1 MSGEDGARTVGDMRT
16 AVCAIAGLACMF
28 AGIWLADGQL
38 LGANASEEGTLS
50 MRVCTCV
57 VYLVFY
63 LAARRFLKRGDCDV
77 RWFFGVSTVVGFLF
91 FVGGAS
97 LSLFVM
103 PVLERGSFAWS
114 AAGLCSLAMI
124 KTIGAPLSMGF
135 VCLFARIGSATVMRA
150 CTLGM
155 LGAFALYSLASQNP
169 AAAVLGAFGSVALAA
184 AALGA
189 ALLLAMIG
197 FGGTPVRGASGRLA
211 LAPSPLSVPGVVK
224 RPHAKVVTP
233 GFVIMLVFSAMM
245 LGFLRN
251 GFTGGDY
258 HNDPMSFLALIALFA
273 VALAWRGLRIEHVF
287 YGALLCTAVGVL
299 LARPLAWALPGAE
312 QMLCGLGTTL
322 FEVVSWALVVWAA
335 RNSIETLRA
344 AAGMRLAATVGHL
357 LGTIVVA
364 VGMVLSAGPSDA
376 LFASEQ
382 LMVFIYMV
390 LLVVLLKFPGLQAPF
405 ATASDASEYAVADA
419 GAEEAAALGERA
431 GASGGVRGEGRVF
444 GSVAGDAGETVGGV
458 VPDSAGAASAG
469 FVAGDGRAAVAAGGE
484 FPGEAALGRGGVAG
498 EGSSAAFGVR
508 GDGFVSAAN
517 GGCSSGGGGVEGS
530 SPNASAGVSP
540 GGAASGVPVPLMPG
554 ASVGGAGVGGGVP
567 GAGVASGSVGAGVP
581 GVPSAP
587 LDPVSVPC
595 DTIART
601 YRLTAREREVLGL
614 IAHGRNMPF
623 MEQELVISRN
633 TLKMHIRHI
642 YTKLDVH
649 SKQEI
654 IDMVEALIAS

>member
-1 MSGEDGARTVGDMRT
+1 MSGEDGALGVGDVRT
-16 AVCAIAGLACMF
+16 AVCAIVGLACMF

-38 LGANASEEGTLS
+38 LGANASEAGTLS

-63 LAARRFLKRGDCDV
+63 LAARRFLKKADCDM
-77 RWFFGVSTVVGFLF
+77 RWFFGVSTVAGFLF
-91 FVGGAS
+91 FVGGAC

-103 PVLERGSFAWS
+103 PALERGGLAWS
-114 AAGLCSLAMI
+114 VAGICSLAMI

-135 VCLFARIGSATVMRA
+135 VCLFARLGASTVMRA

-169 AAAVLGAFGSVALAA
+169 AAALLGSLGSVVLAG

-189 ALLLAMIG
+189 ALILAMVG
-197 FGGTPVRGASGRLA
+197 FGGTPVRGAGGRLS
-211 LAPSPLSVPGVVK
+211 LAPNPLAVPGVVK
-224 RPHAKVVTP
+224 RPHGKVVTP
-233 GFVIMLVFSAMM
+233 GFVIMLLFSAMM

-258 HNDPMSFLALIALFA
+258 HNDPMSFFALIALFA

-287 YGALLCTAVGVL
+287 YGALLCVAVGVL
-299 LARPLAWALPGAE
+299 LARPLAWALPGVE

-364 VGMVLSAGPSDA
+364 VGMLLSAGPSEA

-405 ATASDASEYAVADA
+405 ASASDASEYAVADA
-419 GAEEAAALGERA
+419 GVDEVAGLDEGAAGVDGRASAAASAASTPGNGACA
-431 GASGGVRGEGRVF
+431 GDACGVGAAGGGVANGGGVSAACGVAAD
-444 GSVAGDAGETVGGV
+444 GSVADC
-458 VPDSAGAASAG
+458 
-469 FVAGDGRAAVAAGGE
+469 AAVAAH
-484 FPGEAALGRGGVAG
+484 GRVGASSPSFAGVA
-498 EGSSAAFGVR
+498 SSAATM
-508 GDGFVSAAN
+508 S
-517 GGCSSGGGGVEGS
+517 
-530 SPNASAGVSP
+530 
-540 GGAASGVPVPLMPG
+540 SGVPVPLMPG
-554 ASVGGAGVGGGVP
+554 ASVGGAGAAGGP
-567 GAGVASGSVGAGVP
+567 AGAP
-581 GVPSAP
+581 I
-587 LDPVSVPC
+587 DPVSVPC

-654 IDMVEALIAS
+654 IDMVEALIAG

>member
-1 MSGEDGARTVGDMRT
+1 MSGEDGALGMGDVRT
-16 AVCAIAGLACMF
+16 AVCAIVGLACMF

-38 LGANASEEGTLS
+38 LGANASEAGTLS

-63 LAARRFLKRGDCDV
+63 LAARRFLKKADCDV
-77 RWFFGVSTVVGFLF
+77 RWFFGVSTVAGFLF
-91 FVGGAS
+91 FVGGAC
-97 LSLFVM
+97 LSLFAM
-103 PVLERGSFAWS
+103 PALERGGLAWS
-114 AAGLCSLAMI
+114 VAGICSLAMI

-135 VCLFARIGSATVMRA
+135 VCLFARLGSSTVMRA

-169 AAAVLGAFGSVALAA
+169 AAALLGSLGSVVLAG

-189 ALLLAMIG
+189 ALILAMVG
-197 FGGTPVRGASGRLA
+197 FGGTPVRGAGGRLS
-211 LAPSPLSVPGVVK
+211 LAPNPLAVPGVVK
-224 RPHAKVVTP
+224 RPHGKVVTP

-258 HNDPMSFLALIALFA
+258 HNDPMSFFALIALFA

-287 YGALLCTAVGVL
+287 YGALLCVAVGVL
-299 LARPLAWALPGAE
+299 LARPLAWALPGVE

-364 VGMVLSAGPSDA
+364 VGMLLSAGPSEA

-405 ATASDASEYAVADA
+405 ASASDASEYAVADA
-419 GAEEAAALGERA
+419 GVDEVAGLDEVAAGVDGRASAAASAVSIPGN
-431 GASGGVRGEGRVF
+431 GAC
-444 GSVAGDAGETVGGV
+444 AGDACGVGA
-458 VPDSAGAASAG
+458 AGAGVANGAGVSAACG
-469 FVAGDGRAAVAAGGE
+469 VATDGSAADCAAVAAH
-484 FPGEAALGRGGVAG
+484 GRDGAVSPSFAGVAPP
-498 EGSSAAFGVR
+498 AATM
-508 GDGFVSAAN
+508 S
-517 GGCSSGGGGVEGS
+517 
-530 SPNASAGVSP
+530 
-540 GGAASGVPVPLMPG
+540 SGVPVPLMPG
-554 ASVGGAGVGGGVP
+554 ASVGGAGAAGGLA
-567 GAGVASGSVGAGVP
+567 GAP
-581 GVPSAP
+581 I
-587 LDPVSVPC
+587 DPVSVPC

-654 IDMVEALIAS
+654 IDMVEALIAR

>member
-1 MSGEDGARTVGDMRT
+1 MSGEDGALGMGDVRT
-16 AVCAIAGLACMF
+16 AVCAIVGLACMF

-38 LGANASEEGTLS
+38 LGANASEAGTLS

-63 LAARRFLKRGDCDV
+63 LAARRFLKKADCDV
-77 RWFFGVSTVVGFLF
+77 RWFFGASTVVGFLF
-91 FVGGAS
+91 FVGGAC
-97 LSLFVM
+97 LSLFAM
-103 PVLERGSFAWS
+103 PALERGGLAWS
-114 AAGLCSLAMI
+114 VAGICSLAMI

-135 VCLFARIGSATVMRA
+135 VCLFARLGSSTVMRA

-169 AAAVLGAFGSVALAA
+169 AAAVLGSFGSVVLAG

-189 ALLLAMIG
+189 ALILAMVG
-197 FGGTPVRGASGRLA
+197 FGGTPVRGAGGRLA
-211 LAPSPLSVPGVVK
+211 LAPSPLAVPGVVK
-224 RPHAKVVTP
+224 RPHGKVVTP

-258 HNDPMSFLALIALFA
+258 HNDPMSFFALIALFA

-287 YGALLCTAVGVL
+287 YGALLCVAVGVL
-299 LARPLAWALPGAE
+299 LARPLAWALPGVE

-364 VGMVLSAGPSDA
+364 VGMLLSAGPSEA

-382 LMVFIYMV
+382 LMVFVYMV

-405 ATASDASEYAVADA
+405 ASASDASEYTVADA
-419 GAEEAAALGERA
+419 GVDEATGLDEAEAGVDSSGRSEEEACSNRLA
-431 GASGGVRGEGRVF
+431 GASGGSSF
-444 GSVAGDAGETVGGV
+444 A
-458 VPDSAGAASAG
+458 
-469 FVAGDGRAAVAAGGE
+469 
-484 FPGEAALGRGGVAG
+484 GVA
-498 EGSSAAFGVR
+498 SSAATMT
-508 GDGFVSAAN
+508 
-517 GGCSSGGGGVEGS
+517 
-530 SPNASAGVSP
+530 
-540 GGAASGVPVPLMPG
+540 SGVPVPLMPG
-554 ASVGGAGVGGGVP
+554 ASVGGAGVAG
-567 GAGVASGSVGAGVP
+567 GAGMPSAGMAVP
-581 GVPSAP
+581 GVAAGAP
-587 LDPVSVPC
+587 IDPVSVPC

-654 IDMVEALIAS
+654 IDMVQALIAS

>member
-1 MSGEDGARTVGDMRT
+1 MSGEDGALGMGDVRT
-16 AVCAIAGLACMF
+16 AVCAIVGLACMF

-38 LGANASEEGTLS
+38 LGANASEAGTLS

-63 LAARRFLKRGDCDV
+63 LAARRFLKKADCDV
-77 RWFFGVSTVVGFLF
+77 RWFFGVSTVAGFLF
-91 FVGGAS
+91 FVGGAC
-97 LSLFVM
+97 LSLFAM
-103 PVLERGSFAWS
+103 PALERGGLAWS
-114 AAGLCSLAMI
+114 VAGICSLAMI

-135 VCLFARIGSATVMRA
+135 VCLFARLGSSTVMRA

-169 AAAVLGAFGSVALAA
+169 AAALLGSLGSVVLAG

-189 ALLLAMIG
+189 ALILAMVG
-197 FGGTPVRGASGRLA
+197 FGGTPVRGAGGRLS
-211 LAPSPLSVPGVVK
+211 LAPNPLAVPGVVK
-224 RPHAKVVTP
+224 RPHGKVVTP

-258 HNDPMSFLALIALFA
+258 HNDPMSFFALIALFA

-287 YGALLCTAVGVL
+287 YGALLCVAVGVL
-299 LARPLAWALPGAE
+299 LARPLAWALPGVE

-364 VGMVLSAGPSDA
+364 VGMLLSAGPSEA

-405 ATASDASEYAVADA
+405 ASASDASEYAVADA
-419 GAEEAAALGERA
+419 GVDEVAGLDEVAAGVDGRASAAASA
-431 GASGGVRGEGRVF
+431 VSIPSNGAC
-444 GSVAGDAGETVGGV
+444 AGDACGVGA
-458 VPDSAGAASAG
+458 AGAGVANGAGVSAACG
-469 FVAGDGRAAVAAGGE
+469 VATDGSAADCAAVAAH
-484 FPGEAALGRGGVAG
+484 GRDGAVSPSFAGVAPP
-498 EGSSAAFGVR
+498 AA
-508 GDGFVSAAN
+508 DVS
-517 GGCSSGGGGVEGS
+517 
-530 SPNASAGVSP
+530 
-540 GGAASGVPVPLMPG
+540 SGVPVPLMPG
-554 ASVGGAGVGGGVP
+554 ASVGGAGAAGGLA
-567 GAGVASGSVGAGVP
+567 GAP
-581 GVPSAP
+581 I
-587 LDPVSVPC
+587 DPVSVPC

-654 IDMVEALIAS
+654 IDMVEALIAR

>member
-1 MSGEDGARTVGDMRT
+1 MSGEDGALGMGDVRT
-16 AVCAIAGLACMF
+16 AVCAIVGLACMF

-38 LGANASEEGTLS
+38 LGANASEAGTLS

-63 LAARRFLKRGDCDV
+63 LAARRFLKKADCDV
-77 RWFFGVSTVVGFLF
+77 RWFFGVSTVAGFLF
-91 FVGGAS
+91 FVGGAC
-97 LSLFVM
+97 LSLFAM
-103 PVLERGSFAWS
+103 PALERGGLAWS
-114 AAGLCSLAMI
+114 VAGICSLAMI

-135 VCLFARIGSATVMRA
+135 VCLFARLGSSTVMRA

-169 AAAVLGAFGSVALAA
+169 AAALLGSLGSVVLAG

-189 ALLLAMIG
+189 ALILAMVG
-197 FGGTPVRGASGRLA
+197 FGGTPVRGAGGRLS
-211 LAPSPLSVPGVVK
+211 LAPNPLAVPGVVK
-224 RPHAKVVTP
+224 RPHGKVVTP

-258 HNDPMSFLALIALFA
+258 HNDPMSFFALIALFA

-287 YGALLCTAVGVL
+287 YGALLCVAVGVL
-299 LARPLAWALPGAE
+299 LARPLAWALPGVE

-364 VGMVLSAGPSDA
+364 VGMLLSAGPSEA

-405 ATASDASEYAVADA
+405 ASASDASEYAVADA
-419 GAEEAAALGERA
+419 GVDEVAGLDEVAAGVDGRASAAASAVSIPGN
-431 GASGGVRGEGRVF
+431 GAC
-444 GSVAGDAGETVGGV
+444 AGDACGVGA
-458 VPDSAGAASAG
+458 AGAGVANGAGVSAACG
-469 FVAGDGRAAVAAGGE
+469 VATDGSAADCAAVAAH
-484 FPGEAALGRGGVAG
+484 GRDGAVSPSFAGVAPP
-498 EGSSAAFGVR
+498 AA
-508 GDGFVSAAN
+508 DVS
-517 GGCSSGGGGVEGS
+517 
-530 SPNASAGVSP
+530 
-540 GGAASGVPVPLMPG
+540 SGVPVPLMPG
-554 ASVGGAGVGGGVP
+554 ASVGGAGAAGGLA
-567 GAGVASGSVGAGVP
+567 GAP
-581 GVPSAP
+581 I
-587 LDPVSVPC
+587 DPVSVPC

-654 IDMVEALIAS
+654 IDMVEALIAR

>member
-1 MSGEDGARTVGDMRT
+1 MSGEDGALGMGDVRT
-16 AVCAIAGLACMF
+16 ALCAIVGLACMF

-38 LGANASEEGTLS
+38 LGANASEAGTLS

-63 LAARRFLKRGDCDV
+63 LAARRFLKKADCDV

-91 FVGGAS
+91 FVGGAC
-97 LSLFVM
+97 LSLFAM
-103 PVLERGSFAWS
+103 PALERGGLAWS
-114 AAGLCSLAMI
+114 VAGICSLAMI

-135 VCLFARIGSATVMRA
+135 VCLFARLGASTVMRA

-155 LGAFALYSLASQNP
+155 LGAFALYSLASQNL
-169 AAAVLGAFGSVALAA
+169 AAAFLGSFGSVALAG
-184 AALGA
+184 AALGV
-189 ALLLAMIG
+189 ALILAMIG
-197 FGGTPVRGASGRLA
+197 FGGTPVRGAGGRLA
-211 LAPSPLSVPGVVK
+211 LAPSPLAVPGVVK
-224 RPHAKVVTP
+224 RPHGKVVTP

-258 HNDPMSFLALIALFA
+258 HNDPMSFFALIALFA
-273 VALAWRGLRIEHVF
+273 AALAWRGLRIEHVF
-287 YGALLCTAVGVL
+287 YGALLCVAVGVL

-335 RNSIETLRA
+335 RNSIDTLRA

-364 VGMVLSAGPSDA
+364 VGMLLSTGPTDA

-405 ATASDASEYAVADA
+405 ASASDASEYAVADA
-419 GAEEAAALGERA
+419 GVDESAGLGEVA
-431 GASGGVRGEGRVF
+431 TGV
-444 GSVAGDAGETVGGV
+444 
-458 VPDSAGAASAG
+458 
-469 FVAGDGRAAVAAGGE
+469 DGRASAFTSAASTPGNGCCASDASGVAAAGGCVAVGGE
-484 FPGEAALGRGGVAG
+484 ASAACNVAADGSAAVGGAAAVHGRGEAASPALAG
-498 EGSSAAFGVR
+498 DVPSAAATR
-508 GDGFVSAAN
+508 A
-517 GGCSSGGGGVEGS
+517 
-530 SPNASAGVSP
+530 
-540 GGAASGVPVPLMPG
+540 GVPVPLMPG
-554 ASVGGAGVGGGVP
+554 ASVGGAGVAGG
-567 GAGVASGSVGAGVP
+567 AVGAGA
-581 GVPSAP
+581 PSAGMAAP
-587 LDPVSVPC
+587 DGAAAGCVGSTAAPIDPASVPC
-595 DTIART
+595 DIIART

-654 IDMVEALIAS
+654 IDMVEALIAR

>member
-1 MSGEDGARTVGDMRT
+1 MSGEDGALGMGDVRT
-16 AVCAIAGLACMF
+16 ALCAIVGLACMF

-38 LGANASEEGTLS
+38 LGASASEAGTLS

-63 LAARRFLKRGDCDV
+63 LAARRFLKKADCDV
-77 RWFFGVSTVVGFLF
+77 RWFFGVSTVAGFLF
-91 FVGGAS
+91 FVGGAC
-97 LSLFVM
+97 LSLFAM
-103 PVLERGSFAWS
+103 PALERGGLAWS
-114 AAGLCSLAMI
+114 VAGICSLAMI

-135 VCLFARIGSATVMRA
+135 VCLFARLGSSTVMRA

-169 AAAVLGAFGSVALAA
+169 AAALLGSLGSVVLAG

-189 ALLLAMIG
+189 ALILAMVG
-197 FGGTPVRGASGRLA
+197 FGGTPVRGAGGRLS
-211 LAPSPLSVPGVVK
+211 LAPNPLAVPGVVK
-224 RPHAKVVTP
+224 RPHGKVVTP

-258 HNDPMSFLALIALFA
+258 HNDPMSFFALIALFA

-287 YGALLCTAVGVL
+287 YGALLCVAVGVL
-299 LARPLAWALPGAE
+299 LARPLAWALPGVE

-364 VGMVLSAGPSDA
+364 VGMLLSAGPSEA

-405 ATASDASEYAVADA
+405 ASASDASEYAVADA
-419 GAEEAAALGERA
+419 GVDEVAGLDEVAAGVDGRASAAASAVSIPGN
-431 GASGGVRGEGRVF
+431 GAC
-444 GSVAGDAGETVGGV
+444 AGDACGVGA
-458 VPDSAGAASAG
+458 AGA
-469 FVAGDGRAAVAAGGE
+469 
-484 FPGEAALGRGGVAG
+484 GVANG
-498 EGSSAAFGVR
+498 AG
-508 GDGFVSAAN
+508 VSAA
-517 GGCSSGGGGVEGS
+517 CGVATDGS
-530 SPNASAGVSP
+530 AAACATVAAHGRDGAVSPSFAGVAPS
-540 GGAASGVPVPLMPG
+540 AADVSSGVPVPLMPG
-554 ASVGGAGVGGGVP
+554 ASVGGAGAAGGLA
-567 GAGVASGSVGAGVP
+567 GAP
-581 GVPSAP
+581 I
-587 LDPVSVPC
+587 DPVSVPC

-654 IDMVEALIAS
+654 IDMVEALIAR

>member
-1 MSGEDGARTVGDMRT
+1 MSGEDGALGMGDVRT
-16 AVCAIAGLACMF
+16 AVCAIVGLACMF

-38 LGANASEEGTLS
+38 LGANASEAGTLS

-63 LAARRFLKRGDCDV
+63 LAARRFLKKADCDV
-77 RWFFGVSTVVGFLF
+77 RWFFGASTVVGFLF
-91 FVGGAS
+91 FVGGAC
-97 LSLFVM
+97 LSLFAM
-103 PVLERGSFAWS
+103 PALERDGLAWS
-114 AAGLCSLAMI
+114 VAGICSLAMI

-135 VCLFARIGSATVMRA
+135 VCLFARLGSSTVMRA

-169 AAAVLGAFGSVALAA
+169 AAAVLGSFGSVVLAG

-189 ALLLAMIG
+189 ALILAMVG
-197 FGGTPVRGASGRLA
+197 FGGTPVRGAGGRLA
-211 LAPSPLSVPGVVK
+211 LAPSPLAVPGVVK
-224 RPHAKVVTP
+224 RPHGKVVTP

-258 HNDPMSFLALIALFA
+258 HNDPMSFFALIALFA

-287 YGALLCTAVGVL
+287 YGALLCVAVGVL
-299 LARPLAWALPGAE
+299 LARPLAWALPGVE

-364 VGMVLSAGPSDA
+364 VGMLLSAGPSEA

-382 LMVFIYMV
+382 LMVFVYMV

-405 ATASDASEYAVADA
+405 ASASDASEYAVADA
-419 GAEEAAALGERA
+419 GVDEAAGLDEAEAGVPGRA
-431 GASGGVRGEGRVF
+431 SA
-444 GSVAGDAGETVGGV
+444 
-458 VPDSAGAASAG
+458 PAGAASIPGDGAC
-469 FVAGDGRAAVAAGGE
+469 AGDASEVGAAGGCVADGGVVSTARGVAADGSAADCAAVAAHGRDGAV
-484 FPGEAALGRGGVAG
+484 FPSFAGVA
-498 EGSSAAFGVR
+498 SSAATMT
-508 GDGFVSAAN
+508 
-517 GGCSSGGGGVEGS
+517 
-530 SPNASAGVSP
+530 
-540 GGAASGVPVPLMPG
+540 SGVPVPLMPG
-554 ASVGGAGVGGGVP
+554 ASVGGAGVAGGP
-567 GAGVASGSVGAGVP
+567 AGAGMPSAGMAVP
-581 GVPSAP
+581 GVAVGAP
-587 LDPVSVPC
+587 IDPVSVPC

-654 IDMVEALIAS
+654 IDMVQALIAS

>member
-1 MSGEDGARTVGDMRT
+1 MSGEDGTVGVGDVRT
-16 AVCAIAGLACMF
+16 AVCAIVGLACMF

-38 LGANASEEGTLS
+38 LGANASEAGTLS

-63 LAARRFLKRGDCDV
+63 LAARRFLKKADRDV

-91 FVGGAS
+91 FVGGAG
-97 LSLFVM
+97 LSLFIM
-103 PVLERGSFAWS
+103 PALERGGLAWS
-114 AAGLCSLAMI
+114 AAGVCSLAMI

-135 VCLFARIGSATVMRA
+135 VCLFARLGASTVMRA

-169 AAAVLGAFGSVALAA
+169 AAAFLGSFGSVALAG
-184 AALGA
+184 AALGV
-189 ALLLAMIG
+189 ALILAMVG
-197 FGGTPVRGASGRLA
+197 FGGTPVRGAGGRLA
-211 LAPSPLSVPGVVK
+211 LAPSPLAVPGVVK
-224 RPHAKVVTP
+224 RPHGKVVTP

-258 HNDPMSFLALIALFA
+258 HNDPMSFFALIALFA

-287 YGALLCTAVGVL
+287 YGALLCVAVGVL
-299 LARPLAWALPGAE
+299 LARPLAWALPGVE

-364 VGMVLSAGPSDA
+364 VGMLLSTGPADA

-405 ATASDASEYAVADA
+405 VTASDASEYAVADVGVDEVA
-419 GAEEAAALGERA
+419 GLDEGTTGVPGRA
-431 GASGGVRGEGRVF
+431 SVPAIPGNGAC
-444 GSVAGDAGETVGGV
+444 AGDASEVAAADGCVADGREALAACNVAADGSAAVCGTAVAHGRGEV
-458 VPDSAGAASAG
+458 ASPAL
-469 FVAGDGRAAVAAGGE
+469 AGDVPFAAATRA
-484 FPGEAALGRGGVAG
+484 
-498 EGSSAAFGVR
+498 
-508 GDGFVSAAN
+508 
-517 GGCSSGGGGVEGS
+517 
-530 SPNASAGVSP
+530 
-540 GGAASGVPVPLMPG
+540 GVPVPLMPG
-554 ASVGGAGVGGGVP
+554 ASVGGAGVVG
-567 GAGVASGSVGAGVP
+567 GAGAAGGAAC
-581 GVPSAP
+581 AP
-587 LDPVSVPC
+587 IDPVSVPC

-623 MEQELVISRN
+623 MEKELVISRN